1 MRMGRAEEAVLED
14 PGPGERGGRLDVSP
28 VLPSRLRPTGGL
40 SLLAV
45 AEPCT
50 LRSAG
55 GRVRDGL
62 VRQAGAAGAII
73 AGISG
78 LHLGQ
83 DVDLVLPRRGG
94 LRLRA
99 RIAGIGVLGV
109 LIDLRP
115 ADCGA
120 EWRQALL
127 GMTDGAFV
135 AA

>member
-1 MRMGRAEEAVLED
+1 MIRALTQAGHSA
-14 PGPGERGGRLDVSP
+14 GPGYPGAGP
-28 VLPSRLRPTGGL
+28 GL
-40 SLLAV
+40 VEHPPHAARQPV

-50 LRSAG
+50 VRSAG

-62 VRQAGAAGAII
+62 LREAGTAGAVVTGV
-73 AGISG
+73 GG
-78 LHLGQ
+78 LDLGQ
-83 DVDLVLPRRGG
+83 EVDICLPRRGG

-99 RIAGIGVLGV
+99 RIAGIGVLG
-109 LIDLRP
+109 LLLDLQP

-127 GMTDGAFV
+127 GMTDGAYR

>member
-1 MRMGRAEEAVLED
+1 MAGQDEGAQRVGMAPWAGA
-14 PGPGERGGRLDVSP
+14 PQGGTDAPALHR
-28 VLPSRLRPTGGL
+28 
-40 SLLAV
+40 V

-62 VRQAGAAGAII
+62 VREAGAAGAIVT
-73 AGISG
+73 GIGG
-78 LHLGQ
+78 LELGQ
-83 DVDLVLPRRGG
+83 EVDLVLPRRGG

-99 RIAGIGVLGV
+99 RIAGIGVLG
-109 LIDLRP
+109 LMLEFRA
-115 ADCGA
+115 ADRGA

-127 GMTDGAFV
+127 GMTDGGFR

>member
-1 MRMGRAEEAVLED
+1 MVRAGEAIRQAAERGIRGAWLGLPAAA
-14 PGPGERGGRLDVSP
+14 PGPGGVHPLH
-28 VLPSRLRPTGGL
+28 
-40 SLLAV
+40 AV

-62 VRQAGAAGAII
+62 VRQAGAAKVVI
-73 AGISG
+73 AGVGG
-78 LHLGQ
+78 LQLGQ
-83 DVDLVLPRRGG
+83 EVDLVLPRRGG

-99 RIAGIGVLGV
+99 RIAGIGVLG
-109 LIDLRP
+109 LLLDLRT

-120 EWRQALL
+120 AWRMALL
-127 GMTDGAFV
+127 GITDGACR

>member
-1 MRMGRAEEAVLED
+1 MGRVEGAVRED
-14 PGPGERGGRLDVSP
+14 ASPGERGGRLDMPTLVP
-28 VLPSRLRPTGGL
+28 TRLSPTGGL

-109 LIDLRP
+109 LLDLRP
-115 ADCGA
+115 VDCGA
-120 EWRQALL
+120 EWRRALL
-127 GMTDGAFV
+127 GMTDGAF
-135 AA
+135 AAA